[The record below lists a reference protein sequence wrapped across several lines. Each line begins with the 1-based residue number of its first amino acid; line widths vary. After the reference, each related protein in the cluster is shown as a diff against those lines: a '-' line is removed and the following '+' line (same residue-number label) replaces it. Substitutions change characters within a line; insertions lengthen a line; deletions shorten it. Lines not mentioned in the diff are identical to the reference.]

1 METKFQELKTRLLE
15 VNDISSAAG
24 LLYWDQSTYMPP
36 GGAAARGRQMATLS
50 RLAHE
55 KFVDPAVG
63 KLLDELGAY
72 EESLDYDSDEASML
86 RVTRREYEHATKIP
100 SEFLAKVTSH
110 TSESYQVWT
119 EARPANDFERVRPY
133 LEKTLDYSRQAAN
146 FFPGYEHIADPLIE
160 SSDYGMKATEVSR
173 VFAELREA
181 LVPIVSTITS
191 QEPADDACLH
201 QHFPEEKQLSFGL
214 EVAKQFG
221 YDMNRGRQD
230 KTHHP
235 FMTKFSL
242 GDVRITTRTK
252 ENFLGDALF
261 STLHETGHALY
272 EQGIRMDLEGTPL
285 AGGTS
290 SGVHESQSRLWENMV
305 GRSRGFWYYYYPK
318 LQSVFPEQLGSVS
331 RDAFNRAINK
341 VERSLIRTN
350 ADEVTYN
357 LHVMLRFDFE
367 LAMLEG
373 KLEVRDLPDAWRERF
388 EADFGIVPPD
398 DKDGVLQDVHWYFG
412 LIGGSFQGYT
422 LGNILA
428 AQFYTSAFKAH
439 PEIPAEIKRKGEFS
453 TLHNWLKE
461 NLYQH
466 GSKYTAPEII
476 ERATGSPLSI
486 KPYIA
491 YLKLKYGY
499 FYNLDNDGTQQWE
512 DMVKTWPG
520 QSAS

>member
-1 METKFQELKTRLLE
+1 MQSKFQQLKTRLLE
-15 VNDISSAAG
+15 ANDISSAAG
-24 LLYWDQSTYMPP
+24 LLYWDQTTYMPP
-36 GGAAARGRQMATLS
+36 GGAAARARQSATLR
-50 RLAHE
+50 RLVHE
-55 KFVDPAVG
+55 KFTDPEIG
-63 KLLDELGAY
+63 RLLDTLEPYGR
-72 EESLDYDSDEASML
+72 SLAYDSDEASLL
-86 RVTRREYEHATKIP
+86 RVTRREYEWATKIP
-100 SEFLAKVTSH
+100 AEFMAEVTNH

-133 LEKTLDYSRQAAN
+133 LEKTLDYSRQAAE
-146 FFPGYEHIADPLIE
+146 FFPGYEHIADPSIE
-160 SSDYGMKATEVSR
+160 SSDYGMKATDVSR
-173 VFAELREA
+173 VFAELRQE
-181 LVPIVSTITS
+181 LVPIVSAITS
-191 QEPADDACLH
+191 QALADDSCLH
-201 QHFPEEKQLSFGL
+201 QHFPEEQQFAFGL
-214 EVAKQFG
+214 AVAQKFG
-221 YDMNRGRQD
+221 YDLNRGRQD

-242 GDVRITTRTK
+242 GDVRITTRAK

-290 SGVHESQSRLWENMV
+290 SGVHESQSRLWENIV
-305 GRSRGFWYYYYPK
+305 GRSREFWQHYYPQ
-318 LQSVFPEQLGSVS
+318 LQSVFPEQLGSVPLGT
-331 RDAFNRAINK
+331 FHRAINK

-367 LAMLEG
+367 LALLEG
-373 KLEVRDLPDAWRERF
+373 NLEIRELPEAWRERF

-398 DKDGVLQDVHWYFG
+398 DKDGVLQDVHWYYG

-422 LGNILA
+422 LGNILG
-428 AQFYTSAFKAH
+428 AQFFSAACKAH
-439 PEIPAEIKRKGEFS
+439 AEIPSEIEKGEFT

-476 ERATGSPLSI
+476 QRATGNPLSI
-486 KPYIA
+486 EPYID
-491 YLKLKYGY
+491 YLRTKYSGLY
-499 FYNLDNDGTQQWE
+499 DLGNLEHANR
-512 DMVKTWPG
+512 
-520 QSAS
+520 

>member
-1 METKFQELKTRLLE
+1 MQSKFQQLKTRLLE

-36 GGAAARGRQMATLS
+36 GGAPARARQTATLR

-55 KFVDPAVG
+55 KFSDPEIG
-63 KLLDELGAY
+63 RLLDALHPY
-72 EESLDYDSDEASML
+72 EKSLAYDSDAASLL
-86 RVTRREYEHATKIP
+86 RVTRREYERATKIP
-100 SEFLAKVTSH
+100 AEFMAAVTTHS
-110 TSESYQVWT
+110 SESYQVWT

-146 FFPGYEHIADPLIE
+146 FFPGYDHIADPLIE
-160 SSDYGMKATEVSR
+160 RSDYGMKATDVSR
-173 VFAELREA
+173 VFAELRRE
-181 LVPIVSTITS
+181 LVPIAAAITA
-191 QEPADDACLH
+191 QPLADDSCLH
-201 QHFPEEKQLSFGL
+201 QQFPEAQQLAFGL
-214 EVAKQFG
+214 AVAQKFG
-221 YDMNRGRQD
+221 YDLNRGRQD

-272 EQGIRMDLEGTPL
+272 EQGIRMDVEGTPL

-290 SGVHESQSRLWENMV
+290 SGVHESQSRLWENIV
-305 GRSRGFWYYYYPK
+305 GRSRGFWHHFYPQ
-318 LQSVFPEQLGSVS
+318 LQNVFPEQLGTVPL
-331 RDAFNRAINK
+331 DTFHRAINK

-367 LAMLEG
+367 LALLEG
-373 KLEVRDLPDAWRERF
+373 NLEIRDLPDAWRERF
-388 EADFGIVPPD
+388 EADFGIVPPN

-422 LGNILA
+422 LGNLLGSQFFSA
-428 AQFYTSAFKAH
+428 ACEAH
-439 PEIPAEIKRKGEFS
+439 AEIPTDIENGEFG
-453 TLHNWLKE
+453 TLHNWLKA

-476 ERATGSPLSI
+476 QRATGTPLSI

-491 YLKLKYGY
+491 YLRTKYGELY
-499 FYNLDNDGTQQWE
+499 DLG
-512 DMVKTWPG
+512 
-520 QSAS
+520 S